1 MDETARGRPRAVVAL
16 AVFAVAFALACTLL
30 SPRWETNDDVGM
42 AMAAHGFGLAV
53 APTPALIYSNVL
65 WGHLVQAIPSPAAN
79 SEASIATE

>member
-53 APTPALIYSNVL
+53 APTPALI
-65 WGHLVQAIPSPAAN
+65 
-79 SEASIATE
+79 